1 MIAINN
7 NEPIKIVDVDSEFE
21 NKMRNISMDMSLQ
34 NKEV

>member
-1 MIAINN
+1 LIAINN
-7 NEPIKIVDVDSEFE
+7 NEPIKIVDIDSEFE

>member
-1 MIAINN
+1 LIAINN